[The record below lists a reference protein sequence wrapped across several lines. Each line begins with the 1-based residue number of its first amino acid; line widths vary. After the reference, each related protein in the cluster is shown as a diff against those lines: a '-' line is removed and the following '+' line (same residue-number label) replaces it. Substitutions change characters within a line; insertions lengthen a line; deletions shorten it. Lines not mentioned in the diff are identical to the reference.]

1 MMGAGATNFCL
12 AQIVPTTTTG
22 ADLNDQGSFAISFG
36 GHPLGTEK
44 FNIRSSPNKI
54 EADAEIELKTD
65 QGGQTVDLKTNPRLI
80 LTPQFEPQT
89 YEVSRKGAQPFHLEV
104 DFRASPA
111 KSRLRL
117 PTSKQDDER
126 DFVLPRDVVI
136 LDDNVVH
143 HYQLLVDRFA
153 LKPEKKQAFKAYI
166 PQEALP
172 GDLIVEEVGTE
183 EVELAGQKETLRHL
197 IVGADLAQI
206 DLWVDAQ
213 NHLQRVLIPAMQ
225 LEAIRVKQ

>member
-1 MMGAGATNFCL
+1 MMCSGATNFAL
-12 AQIVPTTTTG
+12 AQAG
-22 ADLNDQGSFAISFG
+22 AASSTAVVNDQGSFTISFG
-36 GHPLGTEK
+36 GHPLGIEK
-44 FNIRSSPNKI
+44 FRIRSFPDRI
-54 EADAEIELKTD
+54 EAEAEIEVKTE
-65 QGGQTVDLKTNPRLI
+65 QAGQSFDVKTNPHLT
-80 LTPQFEPQT
+80 LTPQFEPQS

-104 DFRASPA
+104 DFRTSPA

-126 DFVLPRDVVI
+126 DFVLPRDVVV

-143 HYQLLVDRFA
+143 HYQLLVDHFA
-153 LKPEKKQAFKAYI
+153 LKPEKRQTFKAYI

-172 GDLIVEEVGTE
+172 GDLIVEEVGTG
-183 EVELAGQKETLRHL
+183 EVEFAGRKETLRHF

-206 DLWVDAQ
+206 ELWVDDQ

-225 LEAIRVKQ
+225 LEAIRVK